1 MLDSSIFTQKDLR
14 DVFGTFPTGVC
25 IVTGFDQNNNLT
37 GITINSFSSLSLDPA
52 LCAFSI
58 GKDKFSTTWLQLD
71 SELTINILSS
81 EQGQLAWD
89 CAKYK
94 NDTFNNIDTFASERV
109 AVPSIKGALGFI
121 ECQISQIVD
130 AGDHWL
136 YICKIIAVRRNTGDP
151 LVFFSGKMK
160 SLKDPDETAKI

>member
-14 DVFGTFPTGVC
+14 DVFGAFPTGVC
-25 IVTGFDQNNNLT
+25 IVTGYDQDNKLT

-58 GKDKFSTTWLQLD
+58 GKDKYSTAWLQLD

-94 NDTFNNIDTFASERV
+94 NDTFNSIDTFVSERV
-109 AVPSIKGALGFI
+109 SVPSIEGSLGFI
-121 ECQISQIVD
+121 ECHISKIVD

-136 YICKIIAVRRNTGDP
+136 YICKIVAVRRNLGDP

-160 SLKDPDETAKI
+160 SLKDQDATASV